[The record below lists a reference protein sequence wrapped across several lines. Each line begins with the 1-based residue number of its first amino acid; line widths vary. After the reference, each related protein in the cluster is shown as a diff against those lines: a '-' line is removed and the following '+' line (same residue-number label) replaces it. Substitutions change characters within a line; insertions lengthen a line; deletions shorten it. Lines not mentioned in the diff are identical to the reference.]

1 MPKQIRSLARF
12 HVVGLRGTV
21 VLASCGSRGLK
32 PPATIRDS
40 TVLVWSSTTIGAIA
54 MLKRSVGLA
63 LLGSISFLMAACG
76 SGMGTGTA
84 AGGSSR
90 TGGTTGPSGGETALV
105 GSSSLPGM
113 GGTTNG
119 VTAPGGSTSVSGGT
133 PSWAGGTTVASGG
146 MPSLTGGTSAATG
159 GSMGSTSATVVLQ
172 YTWMKQYGPPIGS
185 SPWGERVI
193 ANADG
198 TLTYYLM
205 ATTPIN
211 RSAVLTSS
219 DLVEFDQFLQDPV
232 LTTTLSDPTPCSTTT
247 YWDAS
252 ESVWLKFADG
262 RPDVSKNIMDCTTA
276 AYSGIRS
283 WNGRLAGYFR

>member
-1 MPKQIRSLARF
+1 
-12 HVVGLRGTV
+12 
-21 VLASCGSRGLK
+21 
-32 PPATIRDS
+32 
-40 TVLVWSSTTIGAIA
+40 
-54 MLKRSVGLA
+54 MLNRSVGL

-90 TGGTTGPSGGETALV
+90 TGGTA
-105 GSSSLPGM
+105 
-113 GGTTNG
+113 
-119 VTAPGGSTSVSGGT
+119 
-133 PSWAGGTTVASGG
+133 VASGG
-146 MPSLTGGTSAATG
+146 TSSSTGGTTAAT
-159 GSMGSTSATVVLQ
+159 GSTSATVSQ
-172 YTWMKQYGPPIGS
+172 YTWMKQYGPPVGS
-185 SPWGERVI
+185 SPWEERVI

-198 TLTYYLM
+198 TLTYDLM
-205 ATTPIN
+205 ASTPIS

-219 DLVEFDQFLQDPV
+219 DLVEFDQFLQDSV

-262 RPDVSKNIMDCTTA
+262 RPDVSKNIMDCTSA

-283 WNGRLAGYFR
+283 WNSRLAGYFR